1 MSRRRQESRR
11 VQEVAP
17 RRGSDVA
24 AGKVSPSASRIRSS
38 KRKSRSYVILPFG
51 VRVIRKSWYWGL
63 VTVALVFV
71 LLGALLVYSIRQYAA
86 QVSEHVGEVDIDGDR
101 EVGAQVLT
109 ALGDDS
115 SGDESAGADL
125 LLEKETEEVPLSLE
139 TILGKYRSVS
149 GLSEVQG
156 VILHGQYTED
166 GREFTMKLLAKA
178 PGLVRKNLADDTLKM
193 ICRYDGAAATV
204 EIEDPEGEMRSQ
216 PLADVLYQR
225 AIILE
230 GAVLSLGSDKLP
242 DVLVYQWEPNQEYE
256 GHTCWT
262 IRRRISTGL
271 SMIHLIDSET
281 GFERVRFVSFM
292 HEGQRQQLSLHLSD
306 YRQLEQGTLPFAYA
320 LKLNGELRG
329 EARLDSIQLNP
340 GLMPWMF

>member
-178 PGLVRKNLADDTLKM
+178 PGVRLAD
-193 ICRYDGAAATV
+193 A
-204 EIEDPEGEMRSQ
+204 PE
-216 PLADVLYQR
+216 
-225 AIILE
+225 
-230 GAVLSLGSDKLP
+230 DKLYP
-242 DVLVYQWEPNQEYE
+242 MPLTATKSYDVEVE
-256 GHTCWT
+256 
-262 IRRRISTGL
+262 RSRA
-271 SMIHLIDSET
+271 DSREC
-281 GFERVRFVSFM
+281 GR
-292 HEGQRQQLSLHLSD
+292 
-306 YRQLEQGTLPFAYA
+306 
-320 LKLNGELRG
+320 
-329 EARLDSIQLNP
+329 
-340 GLMPWMF
+340 